1 MWIKF
6 NIKVNT
12 ISAKLDLEEYNHV
25 VSTAVQIMAVS

>member
-12 ISAKLDLEEYNHV
+12 IGAKLDLEEYNHV
-25 VSTAVQIMAVS
+25 ASTAVQIIAAS